1 MKKKCDPGLAPM
13 SSISYWHELSPR
25 EPTFNSGEVNLS
37 SIGGGGEIATLR
49 RWIDWIG
56 QFGMRSLRPTL
67 EPRNRRIPTTDRT
80 PTGQFNV
87 GADPGNFHDI
97 LKTLYVGSV
106 NFTTYVRMS
115 KWSRLSTLESELSR
129 GRRHS
134 VEDWTIGDAKKLKTL
149 KFGKL
154 WL

>member
-1 MKKKCDPGLAPM
+1 MTLLTYEEECDPGLAPM
-13 SSISYWHELSPR
+13 LSSYRHELSPR

-67 EPRNRRIPTTDRT
+67 EPRNRHIPTTDRT
-80 PTGQFNV
+80 PTGPFNV

-106 NFTTYVRMS
+106 NFTTMCVCQSGAEYPC
-115 KWSRLSTLESELSR
+115 
-129 GRRHS
+129 
-134 VEDWTIGDAKKLKTL
+134 
-149 KFGKL
+149 
-154 WL
+154 